1 MIIMHRKTRY
11 MVIPEEVK
19 KSLNKD
25 LAEVLDVIV
34 DHNLNLES
42 REDVVNFCK
51 VAVKSYNDQKII
63 EKYFDD

>member
-1 MIIMHRKTRY
+1 MIIMHRKTRH
-11 MVIPEEVK
+11 MIIPEEVK

-63 EKYFDD
+63 DKYFDD

>member
-1 MIIMHRKTRY
+1 MI
-11 MVIPEEVK
+11 IPEEVK

-34 DHNLNLES
+34 DHNLNLDS

-51 VAVKSYNDQKII
+51 TAVKSYNDQKII

>member
-1 MIIMHRKTRY
+1 MIIMHRKTRH
-11 MVIPEEVK
+11 MIIPEEVK